1 MAGEQQPLELI
12 LARNLM
18 SSLSTPAL
26 LVDTTGVLV
35 FFNEAAGALLGQR
48 FEEAGKMPW
57 EEWGARY
64 GPFDD
69 GGAPIPFD
77 EMPLTIALRE
87 GHPAHHRVTIRSTA
101 QDRHEVEVSAMPL
114 VSAEA
119 GFRGA
124 IVFFWP
130 PDGEVHT

>member
-1 MAGEQQPLELI
+1 MIGGEQQPLELI

-26 LVDTTGVLV
+26 LVDTHGVLV
-35 FFNEAAGALLGQR
+35 FYNDAAGTLLGQR

-57 EEWGARY
+57 EEWGSRY
-64 GPFDD
+64 GPFDE
-69 GGAPIPFD
+69 GGVPIPFE

-87 GHPAHHRVTIRSTA
+87 GHPAHHRVTIRTGEEPY
-101 QDRHEVEVSAMPL
+101 EVEVSAMPL
-114 VSAEA
+114 VSAEG

-124 IVFFWP
+124 IVFFWRE
-130 PDGEVHT
+130 GA

>member
-1 MAGEQQPLELI
+1 VASDENHQQPLELI

-26 LVDTTGVLV
+26 LVDTNGVLV
-35 FFNEAAGALLGQR
+35 FFNDAAGSLLGQR
-48 FEEAGKMPW
+48 YEEAGKMPW
-57 EEWGARY
+57 EEWGSRY

-69 GGAPIPFD
+69 GGTPIPFE

-87 GHPAHHRVTIRSTA
+87 GHPAHHHQTIRSHGG
-101 QDRHEVEVSAMPL
+101 DPHEVEVSAMPL
-114 VSAEA
+114 VSSEG

-124 IVFFWP
+124 IVFFWRE
-130 PDGEVHT
+130 GED

>member
-1 MAGEQQPLELI
+1 MIGSEQQPLELI

-26 LVDTTGVLV
+26 LVDVHGVLA
-35 FFNEAAGALLGQR
+35 FFNDAAGALLGRR

-57 EEWGARY
+57 EEWGSRY

-69 GGAPIPFD
+69 RGTPIPFN
-77 EMPLTIALRE
+77 EMPLTVALRE
-87 GHPAHHRVTIRSTA
+87 GHPAHHRVTIRTA
-101 QDRHEVEVSAMPL
+101 GDEPYQVEVSAMPL
-114 VSAEA
+114 VSAEG

-124 IVFFWP
+124 IVFFWR
-130 PDGEVHT
+130 DDR

>member
-1 MAGEQQPLELI
+1 MIGGEQQPLELI

-26 LVDTTGVLV
+26 LVDTHGVLV
-35 FFNEAAGALLGQR
+35 FFNDAAAGLLGQR

-57 EEWGARY
+57 EEWGSRY

-77 EMPLTIALRE
+77 ELPLTVALRE
-87 GHPAHHRVTIRSTA
+87 GHPAHHRMTIRSA
-101 QDRHEVEVSAMPL
+101 GEEQHAVEVSAMPL
-114 VSAEA
+114 VSSEA

-124 IVFFWP
+124 IVFFWRG
-130 PDGEVHT
+130 D

>member
-1 MAGEQQPLELI
+1 VAEVEQQPLELI

-26 LVDTTGVLV
+26 LVDIHGVLI
-35 FFNEAAGALLGQR
+35 FFNEAAGQLLGQR

-57 EEWGARY
+57 EEWGSRY

-69 GGAPIPFD
+69 RGVPIPFD
-77 EMPLTIALRE
+77 EMPLTITLRR
-87 GHPAHHRVTIRSTA
+87 GRPAHHRVTIRTVGSDNTH
-101 QDRHEVEVSAMPL
+101 DVEASAMPL
-114 VSAEA
+114 VSSNG

-124 IVFFWP
+124 VVFFWRV
-130 PDGEVHT
+130 EE